1 MSTKRHLADLLG
13 EPADGTVLVV
23 RVGDTYGVIQRDD
36 VVASECSDFD
46 DERWFDASDVDSDP
60 RAWRVALEYADEV
73 FPLGAAL
80 ASSVSGAPSAAPALP
95 ESAP

>member
-1 MSTKRHLADLLG
+1 MGAKHYLADLLP

-36 VVASECSDFD
+36 ATAAECSEFD
-46 DERWFDASDVDSDP
+46 DERWFDASDVDADP
-60 RAWRVALEYADEV
+60 LEWWVALEYADEV

-80 ASSVSGAPSAAPALP
+80 ASPVSDAPGEPPGSSQSVA
-95 ESAP
+95 